1 GLGKDGDLLFIC
13 DGSAGLKI
21 YNASDPAKITDHLIT
36 SYPSINAYDVIP
48 IGNVLVMIGDDGLYQ
63 YDYSNIQ
70 NISLLSSILVEKE
83 N

>member
-1 GLGKDGDLLFIC
+1 
-13 DGSAGLKI
+13 
-21 YNASDPAKITDHLIT
+21 DHLIC
-36 SYPSINAYDVIP
+36 SYPNINAYDVIT
-48 IGNVLVMIGDDGLYQ
+48 IGNVLVIIGDDGLYQ